1 VFTQADLLIM
11 FTDTDGLYDGN
22 PAENPDAKL
31 IDYVPQIDDNI
42 RAIAGGASS
51 KGTGGFITKIKAAE
65 LAVNAG
71 IPVVITN
78 GERPTDIYGILK
90 GKNVG
95 TYFEAG
101 KND

>member
-1 VFTQADLLIM
+1 MFTQADLLIM